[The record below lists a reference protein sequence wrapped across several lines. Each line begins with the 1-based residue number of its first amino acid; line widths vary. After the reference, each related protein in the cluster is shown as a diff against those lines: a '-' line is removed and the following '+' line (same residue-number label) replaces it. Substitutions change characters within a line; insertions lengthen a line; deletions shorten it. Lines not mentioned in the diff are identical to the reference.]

1 MNLQLIQGQFS
12 GHDALTIITQMIRV
26 KIKHHESKIEADSS
40 EEDIKYRE
48 TKIKR
53 LQKELYELRTNL
65 SAGEPVSLQS
75 IIEIKPLEEVKY
87 A

>member
-1 MNLQLIQGQFS
+1 MDLQLIQGQFS
-12 GHDALTIITQMIRV
+12 GDDALTIITQMIHV
-26 KIKHHESKIEADSS
+26 KIKHHESKINADSS

-53 LQKELYELRTNL
+53 LQQDLYEIRTKL
-65 SAGEPVSLQS
+65 SLGEPVSLQS
-75 IIEIKPLEEVKY
+75 IIEIKPLHEVKY